1 MDFRAIKNRATSKAG
16 RQILLARKH
25 SPTVLFGVGVAG
37 VVTTAVLASRA
48 TLKMD
53 DVLREA
59 EELRS
64 KIDAAKEVAE
74 KNEDVEYNEIDAA
87 NDTRLLKIKTAIKIA
102 KLYAPAVGVGVLTIA
117 ALSGSHIIM
126 TRRNVSL
133 TAAYA
138 ALDQGFRE
146 YRKRVVDELGL
157 EKDQEFRYGVIE
169 KQVAVETDH
178 GTDIRTVKVLDLEKV
193 REQGG
198 SMYARLFDEFCPNWS
213 KQPGYNQMFLKSQES
228 YANDLLQGRGYVF
241 LNDVFDMLGL
251 ERTPAGQIVG
261 WLKGSEGGDGY
272 IDFGVFRD
280 DNAYMGMQFVTGNER
295 SVLLDFN
302 VDGPIWDK
310 I

>member
-1 MDFRAIKNRATSKAG
+1 MDLRSIKNRATSKAG

-25 SPTVLFGVGVAG
+25 SPTFLFGVGVAG

-59 EELRS
+59 EEARS

-74 KNEDVEYNEIDAA
+74 RTEQEYTEDDAES
-87 NDTRLLKIKTAIKIA
+87 DSRLLKVKTVLKIA

-117 ALSGSHIIM
+117 ALTGSHVIIS
-126 TRRNVSL
+126 RRNVSL

-169 KQVAVETDH
+169 KQIAVETDH
-178 GTDIRTVKVLDLEKV
+178 GTDIKTVKVVDLEKI

-198 SMYARLFDEFCPNWS
+198 SVYARLFDEYCQNWS
-213 KQPGYNQMFLKSQES
+213 KQPGYNQIFLKSNES
-228 YANDLLQGRGYVF
+228 YANDLLHARGYVF

-261 WLKGSEGGDGY
+261 WLKGEKGGDGY
-272 IDFGVFRD
+272 IDFGIFRD

>member
-1 MDFRAIKNRATSKAG
+1 MDLRSIKNRATSKAG

-25 SPTVLFGVGVAG
+25 SPTFLFGIGVAG

-53 DVLREA
+53 EVLREA
-59 EELRS
+59 E
-64 KIDAAKEVAE
+64 KQ
-74 KNEDVEYNEIDAA
+74 KNDIQLALDVEDEQYGEAEADNDAK
-87 NDTRLLKIKTAIKIA
+87 LVKVKTVLKIA

-117 ALSGSHIIM
+117 ALTGSHVIIS
-126 TRRNVSL
+126 RRNVSL

-157 EKDQEFRYGVIE
+157 EKDQEFRYGMVE
-169 KQVAVETDH
+169 KQIAVDTDH
-178 GTDIRTVKVLDLEKV
+178 GTDIKTVRVLDLEKV

-198 SMYARLFDEFCPNWS
+198 SVYARLFDEYSQNWD
-213 KQPGYNQMFLKSQES
+213 KQGKYNQIFLKAQES
-228 YANDLLQGRGYVF
+228 YANDLLQARGYVF

-251 ERTPAGQIVG
+251 ERTSAGQIVG
-261 WLKGSEGGDGY
+261 WLKGEKGGDGY

-280 DNAYMGMQFVTGNER
+280 DNAYMGMQFVMGNER
-295 SVLLDFN
+295 SILLDFN